1 MPANLWP
8 SSADMLRLSPEI
20 ILTLVGTFIMTA
32 EPVTAPEHKRRFA
45 WWAFF
50 GLVAAIAASI
60 VAYGN
65 PGPAFS
71 NMIVV
76 DGFAT
81 FFRILVFSVGL
92 LTILLSLSYLDR
104 EKLQSGEYYALLLF
118 SIVGQG
124 VLATANELIMVFI
137 GIEISS
143 IASYVLAGY
152 MREDKRSGESAIKY
166 FLLGSFATAFLLYGI
181 AWIYGLTGSTS
192 LETIRAALSSASFS
206 TSESLVG
213 LAAALMAAGF
223 AFKVSAAPFQV
234 WAPDVYQGAPAPIS
248 AFMSVGPKAAAF
260 AVFLRVFR
268 TAFEPIGERWEPV
281 IWIVALATMSI
292 GNFAALRQSNIK
304 RLLAYSSIATAG
316 YILVAITARSANGEQ
331 AVMFYLASYVLMT
344 IGAFAIITYFS
355 RQGERFVE
363 INDLSGLAARQPLVA
378 ALFTL
383 FALSMIG
390 VPLTAGFFA
399 KFYVFRAALSSDLV
413 WLTVFGLLNSALAA
427 YYYLQILVVMY
438 MREPGAAT
446 EDLEPMPGSIQA
458 AAFVSAAGTLLLGIF
473 PNLLLRFTGAWT
485 ISGK

>member
-1 MPANLWP
+1 VSDSFWP
-8 SSADMLRLSPEI
+8 TSAELLRLSPEI
-20 ILTLVGTFIMTA
+20 VLTLAGTAIMTA
-32 EPVTAPEHKRRFA
+32 EPVTADENKSRFA

-50 GLVAAIAASI
+50 ALIAAIALSI
-60 VAYGN
+60 IAHGN

-81 FFRILVFSVGL
+81 FFRVLVFSVGL

-104 EKLQSGEYYALLLF
+104 EKLQQGEYYALLLF

-124 VLATANELIMVFI
+124 ILATANELIMVFI

-143 IASYVLAGY
+143 IATYVLAGY
-152 MREDKRSGESAIKY
+152 MREDRRSGEAAIKY

-192 LETIRAALSSASFS
+192 LETIRTALASSNFA

-213 LAAALMAAGF
+213 LAAALMAVGF
-223 AFKVSAAPFQV
+223 AFKVAAAPFQV
-234 WAPDVYQGAPAPIS
+234 WAPDVYQGAPAPVA

-268 TAFEPIGERWEPV
+268 TAFEPIGDRWEPI
-281 IWIVALATMSI
+281 IWVVALATMCI
-292 GNFAALRQSNIK
+292 GNFAALRQTNIK

-355 RQGERFVE
+355 RQGERFLE
-363 INDLSGLAARQPLVA
+363 INDLSGLAARQPAVA
-378 ALFTL
+378 GLFTL

-399 KFYVFRAALSSDLV
+399 KFYVFRAALDSDLV

-438 MREPGAAT
+438 MREPGSAT
-446 EDLEPMPGSIQA
+446 ENLEPMPGTIQLA
-458 AAFVSAAGTLLLGIF
+458 AWVSAVGTLLLGVF
-473 PNLLLRFTGAWT
+473 PNLLLRLTGAWT
-485 ISGK
+485 LSGK